1 MTKREFTGFR
11 DLRFN
16 NWIRNQLPDSQT
28 GFCVSDLDFI
38 IWNWKTRKIM
48 LLEVKT
54 RNKSLPTFQ
63 VYMFRN
69 LSKWIRAGISKDWTY
84 EGFHAL
90 RFSDT
95 DFNDGVAY
103 LNNKEVTEQQVIDY
117 LSLEWMHSPI
127 NFNEA

>member
-1 MTKREFTGFR
+1 MTKRELTGFR

-16 NWIRNQLPDSQT
+16 GWIRNQLPDSST

-38 IWNWKTRKIM
+38 IWNWKARKIL

-54 RNKSLPTFQ
+54 RNRTLPKFQ
-63 VYMFRN
+63 QIMFRN
-69 LSKWIRAGISKDWTY
+69 LAQWIRAGISNEWTF

-103 LNNKEVTEQQVIDY
+103 LNNKEVTEEQVIEY
-117 LSLEWMHSPI
+117 LSLEWTQAPI
-127 NFNEA
+127 DFNES

>member
-1 MTKREFTGFR
+1 MTKRELTGYR

-16 NWIRNQLPDSQT
+16 GWIRNQLPDSST

-38 IWNWKTRKIM
+38 IWNWKARKIL

-54 RNKSLPTFQ
+54 RNKTLPKFQ
-63 VYMFRN
+63 QIMFRN
-69 LSKWIRAGISKDWTY
+69 LAQWIRSGISSEWTF

-103 LNNKEVTEQQVIDY
+103 LNNKEVTEQQVIKY
-117 LSLEWMHSPI
+117 LSLEWTQAPI
-127 NFNEA
+127 DFNES

>member
-1 MTKREFTGFR
+1 MTKRELTGFR

-16 NWIRNQLPDSQT
+16 SWIRNQLPDSST

-38 IWNWKTRKIM
+38 IWNWKARKIL

-54 RNKSLPTFQ
+54 RNKTLPKFQ
-63 VYMFRN
+63 QIMFRN
-69 LSKWIRAGISKDWTY
+69 LAQWIRAGISSEWTF

-103 LNNKEVTEQQVIDY
+103 LNNKEVTEQQVIKY
-117 LSLEWMHSPI
+117 LSLEWTQAPI
-127 NFNEA
+127 DFNES